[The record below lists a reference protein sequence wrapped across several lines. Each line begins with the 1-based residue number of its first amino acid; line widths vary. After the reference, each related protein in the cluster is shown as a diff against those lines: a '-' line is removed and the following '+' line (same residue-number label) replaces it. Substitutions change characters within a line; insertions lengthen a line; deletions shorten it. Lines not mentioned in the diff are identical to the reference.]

1 MKNKTE
7 PINIVLASDQTYYIG
22 LWVTLVSLLCNT
34 KTKSVINF
42 FIFDG
47 GINKKSKIK
56 LLKKLKE
63 INKNISISY
72 LDPQLDEFKDPS
84 SAYLSDRMSE
94 KSAGF
99 LSYSSIMIPKR
110 FNNLDKAIYLDVDLL
125 ILMDIELLWNTK
137 MDGKPI
143 AAVIDYFPDYTKYN
157 DIQNPSK
164 YSIDLNSSYYNTGV
178 LLYDIKALNQYNFT
192 KKCINYLNNEDR
204 KNFRLNDQSAI
215 NVVMNNNFHTLDNN
229 FNFLNGFLLQK
240 IHKENLTAELDFFNH
255 QQYIFHFTT
264 HKYWKYYSPNFHCE
278 LFYFFLRK
286 YKYHD
291 KFKAYNNPL
300 KFKIKLSIK
309 KILISI
315 NYKGILNVF
324 FSSKTALIEIEK
336 ADFIKKNKR
345 QMYRRFHELS

>member
-22 LWVTLVSLLCNT
+22 LWVTLVSLLSNT

-56 LLKKLKE
+56 LLKKLKK
-63 INKNISISY
+63 INTTITISW
-72 LDPQLDEFKDPS
+72 LDPQSHLYQNFLYMNSGSPT
-84 SAYLSDRMSE
+84 
-94 KSAGF
+94 
-99 LSYSSIMIPKR
+99 LSYSRIIIPEKLDY
-110 FNNLDKAIYLDVDLL
+110 LDKVIWLDVDLL

-137 MDGKPI
+137 MDEKPI
-143 AAVIDYFPDYTKYN
+143 AAVIDYLTDYTTYQ
-157 DIQNPSK
+157 DIKNPLK
-164 YSIDLNSSYYNTGV
+164 YSIDLNSHYYNAGV
-178 LLYDIKALNQYNFT
+178 LLMDIKLLKKYDFT
-192 KKCINYLNNEDR
+192 KKCMNYLNNEDK
-204 KNFRLNDQSAI
+204 KNYTLHDQSAI

-229 FNFLNGFLLQK
+229 FNFLNGFLLK
-240 IHKENLTAELDFFNH
+240 KTCKENLAAELDILNH

-264 HKYWKYYSPNFHCE
+264 MKYWNHYRSDFHCE

-286 YKYHD
+286 YKYHY

>member
-22 LWVTLVSLLCNT
+22 LWVTLVSLLSNT

-63 INKNISISY
+63 INNNISISY
-72 LDPQLDEFKDPS
+72 LEPQLGTFKNFNVMYGRPS
-84 SAYLSDRMSE
+84 GSLI
-94 KSAGF
+94 
-99 LSYSSIMIPKR
+99 YSSVIVPESL
-110 FNNLDKAIYLDVDLL
+110 NNLDKAIYLDVDLL
-125 ILMDIELLWNTK
+125 ILMDIEVLWNTK

-143 AAVIDYFPDYTKYN
+143 AAVLDYHKNYTNYT

-178 LLYDIKALNQYNFT
+178 LLYDIKALNQFNFT
-192 KKCINYLNNEDR
+192 KKCINYLNNEDK
-204 KNFRLNDQSAI
+204 KNYRLNDQSAI

-229 FNFLNGFLLQK
+229 FNFLRWLLP
-240 IHKENLTAELDFFNH
+240 INCKEDLAAELDILNH
-255 QQYIFHFTT
+255 RQYIFHITAQ
-264 HKYWKYYSPNFHCE
+264 KYWEYYSPNFHCE

-300 KFKIKLSIK
+300 KFKIKLFIK